1 MYDSTRV
8 GINGPHFPWKT
19 ALDLPGANQMKFV
32 RNLMESKPIL
42 ERIPDQSLLIDSNES
57 PSERIQVTRGKEY
70 VFVYS
75 SIGKAFSLKMGVI
88 PGEKAFFYW
97 MNPRNGEKSIRNSI
111 LNSAVQTF
119 TPPSKGYG
127 QDWVM
132 VLETN

>member
-1 MYDSTRV
+1 
-8 GINGPHFPWKT
+8 
-19 ALDLPGANQMKFV
+19 
-32 RNLMESKPIL
+32 
-42 ERIPDQSLLIDSNES
+42 
-57 PSERIQVTRGKEY
+57 
-70 VFVYS
+70 
-75 SIGKAFSLKMGVI
+75 MGVI

>member
-1 MYDSTRV
+1 
-8 GINGPHFPWKT
+8 
-19 ALDLPGANQMKFV
+19 
-32 RNLMESKPIL
+32 MESKPIL